1 MAPRTALGTVS
12 IPQLKNTFIIF
23 LPRYSWIMPCTN
35 TSLSMQKIDLTLLS
49 RPLLCEI
56 KTN

>member
-1 MAPRTALGTVS
+1 MPRA
-12 IPQLKNTFIIF
+12 
-23 LPRYSWIMPCTN
+23 N
-35 TSLSMQKIDLTLLS
+35 TSLSMQEIDLTLLS